1 MNYKNIYNNL
11 ISKGQ
16 NRIIKGYKEKHHIIP
31 KCMGG
36 NDDADNLVFLTA
48 EEHYLAHQLL
58 IKIYPDNRKLI
69 HAAGLMSASG
79 KNLNRAR
86 NKQYGW
92 IKRKL
97 SEVRSEMMSGEN
109 HPNFGKPGYNT
120 GNKYSDEI
128 KAKISKA
135 ARGRILGPLSD
146 ETKKKISESN
156 MGKHSKCKSDET
168 KKRISEAQCGI
179 PWSETRRS
187 AQNKRDLDSKSLF
200 KRISTSLLLD
210 TDFTG

>member
-1 MNYKNIYNNL
+1 MK
-11 ISKGQ
+11 KGTYHHSPATIEKIRQ
-16 NRIIKGYKEKHHIIP
+16 ALKGR
-31 KCMGG
+31 
-36 NDDADNLVFLTA
+36 LVS
-48 EEHYLAHQLL
+48 EEHRKNNSLAHQGH
-58 IKIYPDNRKLI
+58 IPSSATREKLR
-69 HAAGLMSASG
+69 
-79 KNLNRAR
+79 RA
-86 NKQYGW
+86 KQ
-92 IKRKL
+92 
-97 SEVRSEMMSGEN
+97 GEN